1 MYQIKKGTSKRD
13 ARNKK
18 MLRKTTDEMIH
29 EMQKLNLLNDTE
41 RILDSYTFTD
51 PTINGQFITVITV
64 DVHVYFKITYFYN
77 YASHEYR
84 FITVNGC
91 M

>member
-1 MYQIKKGTSKRD
+1 
-13 ARNKK
+13 
-18 MLRKTTDEMIH
+18 MIH

-41 RILDSYTFTD
+41 RIVDSYTFTV
-51 PTINGQFITVITV
+51 PNINGQFITVITV
-64 DVHVYFKITYFYN
+64 DEHVYFKITYFYN

>member
-1 MYQIKKGTSKRD
+1 
-13 ARNKK
+13 

-29 EMQKLNLLNDTE
+29 EIQKLNLLNDTE
-41 RILDSYTFTD
+41 RILDSYTFTEPD
-51 PTINGQFITVITV
+51 GQFITVITV
-64 DVHVYFKITYFYN
+64 DEHVDEHVYFKITYFYN